1 MHVSVREATS
11 SKKQRTVESN
21 SPHPY
26 NFSKGEDSSYYFETE
41 KGLKYSAYFIEFPA
55 TIHKLYSFSFEKEE
69 GSGAHDARVRDTIM
83 CILQDFFKNENYILG
98 YTCDVSDG
106 REMARKRLFNRWF
119 EEANDGTLKK
129 FDFQTDNIFVSL
141 ILNKNYFAI
150 DQAVNDINE
159 LFVAVLAQK

>member
-1 MHVSVREATS
+1 
-11 SKKQRTVESN
+11 
-21 SPHPY
+21 
-26 NFSKGEDSSYYFETE
+26 
-41 KGLKYSAYFIEFPA
+41 
-55 TIHKLYSFSFEKEE
+55 
-69 GSGAHDARVRDTIM
+69 M

-159 LFVAVLAQK
+159 LFVDVLAQK